1 MRNQGITLIEMLI
14 AAVIGVALLGLI
26 AAGLRS
32 GSDSL
37 RFVQNSQLLTED
49 LRNAGNLV
57 SDYLATAAFIYPPG
71 VTLTIG
77 GARGFTVRNPRTN
90 NNTWVIGQDPAIA
103 MIRPPARCVF
113 TEGGRDVV
121 LQAPRFVMVYPLNRG
136 WVTRW
141 AGGAENP
148 GPDPQNDGKWLLYIY
163 VECLDPR
170 NTRSLPNGLPEVIP
184 TTLDRSRGYLLADYL
199 QPGGFVVS
207 YSDCLAF
214 DEGGI
219 ATLTPCPAAP
229 PSPLGAEHSAA
240 RVGFSLQ
247 GEIRQGGRDTR
258 IPANPLRFE
267 AAPRN
272 LPKRLADVTLH

>member
-1 MRNQGITLIEMLI
+1 MRKQGITLIELLI
-14 AAVIGVALLGLI
+14 AAVIGVAILSLI

-32 GSDSL
+32 GNDSL

-77 GARGFTVRNPRTN
+77 GAGGFTVRNPRTN

-103 MIRPPARCVF
+103 LLQPARVIDGV
-113 TEGGRDVV
+113 EVV
-121 LQAPRFVMVYPLNRG
+121 KFVMIYPLNRG
-136 WVTRW
+136 LVVSRAT
-141 AGGAENP
+141 GAENP
-148 GPDPQNDGKWLLYIY
+148 GPDPANDGKWLLYIY
-163 VECLDPR
+163 ER
-170 NTRSLPNGLPEVIP
+170 NIEVGSSRLPNGLPVSIP
-184 TTLDRSRGYLLADYL
+184 TTVPGSTGNLLADYV

-207 YSDCLAF
+207 YSDCLGF
-214 DEGGI
+214 DEAGL

-229 PSPLGAEHSAA
+229 PSPLRAEQSAV

-247 GEIRQGGRDTR
+247 GEIRQGGRDSR

-272 LPKRLADVTLH
+272 LPKRLTDITFN